1 MCDTCGCG
9 HPRDPSHDHGHDH
22 GHTHDHSHEA
32 PRGHPPPVR
41 TIAVQM
47 PALAL
52 NQRHADQNRG
62 WFRAKGLRVF
72 NLLSS
77 PGSGKTA
84 LLERTLRDLPGAAAI
99 VGDLQTEN
107 DAVRLRA
114 SGAQAIQ
121 ITTGATCHLDAHM
134 VAHAIERLDTRGLR
148 FLFIENVGNLV
159 CPASYDLGE
168 DRRVV
173 LLSVTEGEDKPL
185 KYPVIFRNADL
196 ALITKVDLAEAVGF
210 DRDKALASLRQAAPQ
225 AKILEVSAKTG
236 AGLDAWRAWLED
248 GLSPSAPSGRSP
260 ATPTG
265 A

>member
-9 HPRDPSHDHGHDH
+9 HP
-22 GHTHDHSHEA
+22 HDHSHENGHSHPHA
-32 PRGHPPPVR
+32 HGEHGHPPPVR
-41 TIAVQM
+41 TIEVQR

-62 WFRAKGLRVF
+62 WFHAKGLTVF

-84 LLERTLRDLPGAAAI
+84 LLERTLRHLPKAAAI

-107 DAVRLRA
+107 DAIRLRT

-134 VAHAIERLDTRGLR
+134 VAHALEKLDTTNLQT
-148 FLFIENVGNLV
+148 LFIENVGNLV

-168 DRRVV
+168 TKRVV
-173 LLSVTEGEDKPL
+173 LLSVTEGEDKPQ
-185 KYPVIFRNADL
+185 KYPVIFHNANL
-196 ALITKVDLAEAVGF
+196 VLITKVDLADAVGF
-210 DRDKALASLRQAAPQ
+210 DREKAIASIRQTAPKAQ
-225 AKILEVSAKTG
+225 IIEVSAKTG
-236 AGLDAWRAWLED
+236 TGLDAWYAWLQ
-248 GLSPSAPSGRSP
+248 A
-260 ATPTG
+260 
-265 A
+265 

>member
-1 MCDTCGCG
+1 MCETCGCG
-9 HPRDPSHDHGHDH
+9 HSEEPVHEHGHGHFHPHGPAH
-22 GHTHDHSHEA
+22 GHPA
-32 PRGHPPPVR
+32 PVR
-41 TIAVQM
+41 TLAVQKS
-47 PALAL
+47 ALAL

-62 WFRAKGLRVF
+62 WFRAKELKVF

-84 LLERTLRDLPGAAAI
+84 LLERTLRAVPHSAAI

-107 DAVRLRA
+107 DAQRLRA

-134 VAHAIERLDTRGLR
+134 VAHALAQLDAASLRL
-148 FLFIENVGNLV
+148 LFIENVGNLV

-196 ALITKVDLAEAVGF
+196 VLVAKTDLAEAVGF
-210 DRDKALASLRQAAPQ
+210 DREKALACIRQTAPKAQ
-225 AKILEVSAKTG
+225 ILEVSAKTG
-236 AGLDAWRAWLED
+236 AGLDAWYQWLQ
-248 GLSPSAPSGRSP
+248 A
-260 ATPTG
+260 
-265 A
+265 

>member
-1 MCDTCGCG
+1 MCDSCGCG
-9 HPRDPSHDHGHDH
+9 HP
-22 GHTHDHSHEA
+22 HDHSHA
-32 PRGHPPPVR
+32 HDHDGPAR
-41 TIAVQM
+41 TVDVQK

-62 WFRAKGLRVF
+62 WFRAKGLKVF

-84 LLERTLRDLPGAAAI
+84 LLERTLRDIPRAAAI
-99 VGDLQTEN
+99 VGDLQTDN
-107 DAVRLRA
+107 DAARLRA

-134 VAHAIERLDTRGLR
+134 VLHALERLQTDGLR
-148 FLFIENVGNLV
+148 YLFIENVGNLV

-185 KYPVIFRNADL
+185 KYPVIFLHADL
-196 ALITKVDLAEAVGF
+196 VLVSKIDLAAAVGF
-210 DRDKALASLRQAAPQ
+210 DRATALANVRQTAPK
-225 AKILEVSAKTG
+225 AKIVEISAKTG
-236 AGLDAWRAWLED
+236 AGLDAWYAWLAD
-248 GLSPSAPSGRSP
+248 
-260 ATPTG
+260 
-265 A
+265 

>member
-9 HPRDPSHDHGHDH
+9 DPHS
-22 GHTHDHSHEA
+22 HSHEPGSA
-32 PRGHPPPVR
+32 HSHAHGPAHNHAHGHPPPVR
-41 TIAVQM
+41 TIEVQL

-62 WFRAKGLRVF
+62 WFRAKGLKVF

-84 LLERTLRDLPGAAAI
+84 LLERTLRDVPRAAAI

-114 SGAQAIQ
+114 SGAQAVQ

-134 VAHAIERLDTRGLR
+134 VAHALEKLDVAGLR
-148 FLFIENVGNLV
+148 LLFIENVGNLV

-168 DRRVV
+168 EKRVV

-185 KYPVIFRNADL
+185 KYPVIFRNANLVLVTKCDL
-196 ALITKVDLAEAVGF
+196 AAAVGF
-210 DRDKALASLRQAAPQ
+210 DREKAWASIRQTAPK
-225 AKILEVSAKTG
+225 AEILEVSAKSG
-236 AGLDAWRAWLED
+236 AGLDAWYAWLA
-248 GLSPSAPSGRSP
+248 G
-260 ATPTG
+260 
-265 A
+265 

>member
-9 HPRDPSHDHGHDH
+9 DSHLHSHAHGQAHPHAHAHGHEH
-22 GHTHDHSHEA
+22 GHAHGHEPA
-32 PRGHPPPVR
+32 AGPAAAR
-41 TIAVQM
+41 TIAVEK

-62 WFRAKGLRVF
+62 WFRAKGLKVF

-77 PGSGKTA
+77 PGSGKTL
-84 LLERTLRDLPGAAAI
+84 LLERTLRERPRSAAI

-114 SGAQAIQ
+114 SGAQAVQ

-134 VAHAIERLDTRGLR
+134 VAHALEQLDTRGLDR
-148 FLFIENVGNLV
+148 LFIENVGNLV

-185 KYPVIFRNADL
+185 KYPVIFRGADL
-196 ALITKVDLAEAVGF
+196 VLVTKCDLAAAAGF
-210 DRDKALASLRQAAPQ
+210 DREKALAAIRQVAPRAQ
-225 AKILEVSAKTG
+225 ILEVSAKTG
-236 AGLDAWRAWLED
+236 AGLDAWYAWLA
-248 GLSPSAPSGRSP
+248 G
-260 ATPTG
+260 
-265 A
+265 